1 MARYLGITSWL
12 GNLSS
17 AEMASYLA
25 MTGWLVG
32 WIHFLCRDGFVPH
45 HDGVVRFKFKALP
58 GSVWVGLFHACN
70 NIPQLSPRSVTEKS
84 VKT

>member
-25 MTGWLVG
+25 ITEWFVG
-32 WIHFLCRDGFVPH
+32 WIFSLCRDGFVPH
-45 HDGVVRFKFKALP
+45 HDGVVRFKFKAFLP
-58 GSVWVGLFHACN
+58 GEGLGGAVSR
-70 NIPQLSPRSVTEKS
+70 L
-84 VKT
+84 